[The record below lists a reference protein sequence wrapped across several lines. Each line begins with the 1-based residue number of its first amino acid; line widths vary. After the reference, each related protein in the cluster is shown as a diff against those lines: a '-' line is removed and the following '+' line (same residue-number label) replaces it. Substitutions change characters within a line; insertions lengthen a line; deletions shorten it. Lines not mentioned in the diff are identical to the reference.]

1 MIKNR
6 LVAYL
11 FANSYKKIELGIKNK
26 TSYIMPL
33 DLIIDNKQNILFK
46 IVIEEFN
53 KYL

>member
-11 FANSYKKIELGIKNK
+11 FASSYKKIEIPIKNK
-26 TSYIMPL
+26 TSYLMPL
-33 DLIIDNKQNILFK
+33 DLIIDDKQRFLFK
-46 IVIEEFN
+46 IVIQEFN